1 MKLTA
6 DILRAGTGCTPA
18 RAAAWLAPMQAA
30 LAVYAIDTPRR
41 LSMFL
46 ANLGHESGRLVYVR
60 EIWGPTPA
68 QTRYEGRVDLGNTK
82 PGDGKRFLGRGLIQ
96 LTGRDNARA
105 CRDGLR
111 KVMPGV
117 PDFEA
122 DPTPLEL
129 PKWAALSAC
138 WFWNSKGLD
147 RWADM
152 GDFDGVCDVINRGLK
167 TATVGDA
174 NGYIERLALWK
185 SGRVAVELA

>member
-1 MKLTA
+1 MKLTT
-6 DILRAGTGCTPA
+6 DILRAGTGCSPVLA
-18 RAAAWLAPMQAA
+18 VKWLAPLQAA
-30 LAVYAIDTPRR
+30 LAVYAIDTPLR